1 MKIHIRSSVQ
11 EEDSF
16 TAHSIAKRAPENFR
30 VDALRCES
38 LLLHQELIYSH
49 TPTPLTSLPDTR
61 TLAPGIQLTADSRDV
76 DIPTSFSSSRTA
88 RVRPETSIRPAAP
101 VTCSGNSQQELIWQE
116 RLIEERKGKQR
127 IFLQH
132 RVSIPLAFN
141 YLKGLTTLNLK
152 ESGKPR

>member
-1 MKIHIRSSVQ
+1 M
-11 EEDSF
+11 
-16 TAHSIAKRAPENFR
+16 
-30 VDALRCES
+30 DALRCES